1 MDIAEITVA
10 LVAGVTLSLFFAE
23 KTGIVPAGLVVPGYI
38 ALVVATPVYA
48 ISILFI
54 SFATYLVVMHVINR
68 FTILYGRRK
77 FAAMLLTG
85 IILKLGFDTFFWI
98 YSTRSSTSSSDWFD
112 CARFNCQYH
121 STSRIRGNDGQ
132 YSTFK
137 LDDVRHFTRIP
148 TILHVRREQNVTTN
162 I

>member
-85 IILKLGFDTFFWI
+85 IILKLGFDTFFGFTPQEVAHLQAI
-98 YSTRSSTSSSDWFD
+98 GLIVPGLIANTIQRQGFVATMASTALLSLT
-112 CARFNCQYH
+112 
-121 STSRIRGNDGQ
+121 
-132 YSTFK
+132 TFG
-137 LDDVRHFTRIP
+137 
-148 TILHVRREQNVTTN
+148 ILLVYQLFFM
-162 I
+162 